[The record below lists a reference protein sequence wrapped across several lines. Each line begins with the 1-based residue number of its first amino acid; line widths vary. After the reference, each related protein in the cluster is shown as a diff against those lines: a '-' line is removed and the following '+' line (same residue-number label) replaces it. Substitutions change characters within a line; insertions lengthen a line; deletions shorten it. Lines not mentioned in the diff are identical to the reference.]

1 METRPETSPVE
12 TVETAAEAAASQP
25 VSHDQY
31 YAVEKL
37 TAARSV
43 ILRSCEEFKTNRA
56 RVDKFRETN
65 LPRAQDAFQEL
76 QRTRKKALDALAD
89 ARLALRETEEDSLS
103 VYAGK
108 LYQGL
113 AGFNLMT
120 RDYGPVNK
128 ALSDFAE
135 RLPQSQDTVK
145 AAVIGRLMGN
155 VRMGYYPTDP
165 DNIDLILR
173 GLHFPEGVTTNLL
186 DPCCGCGKALRQIA
200 NGNNCWT
207 YGVELDG
214 HRAEEAQSRLHRVGV
229 GSFFHS
235 RISNEAFHVLFL
247 NPPYLSVLTENGSR
261 TRNEKRFLVE
271 SIRTLMM
278 GGVLIYVIPYY
289 RLTADIC
296 RILSDN
302 YEGIGVWRFTDS
314 EFRRFKQVAVI
325 GTRKK
330 RSDDPET
337 AAALE
342 KLAYDPQLIPCLTEM
357 EEDRYAV
364 PSAAKKVEIFKGE
377 RFNEKELER
386 QLAGSD
392 SLRRMMNARS
402 ELDSHEKRP
411 LLPLSIGQ
419 IGLVGGSGLI
429 NGLIDC
435 EIPHVIKGRII
446 KVRTEEREEQFD
458 HKGNYLGAQIREVV
472 SNKMVFNVLTQYG
485 FKALA

>member
-1 METRPETSPVE
+1 
-12 TVETAAEAAASQP
+12 
-25 VSHDQY
+25 
-31 YAVEKL
+31 
-37 TAARSV
+37 
-43 ILRSCEEFKTNRA
+43 
-56 RVDKFRETN
+56 
-65 LPRAQDAFQEL
+65 
-76 QRTRKKALDALAD
+76 
-89 ARLALRETEEDSLS
+89 
-103 VYAGK
+103 
-108 LYQGL
+108 
-113 AGFNLMT
+113 
-120 RDYGPVNK
+120 
-128 ALSDFAE
+128 
-135 RLPQSQDTVK
+135 
-145 AAVIGRLMGN
+145 
-155 VRMGYYPTDP
+155 
-165 DNIDLILR
+165 
-173 GLHFPEGVTTNLL
+173 
-186 DPCCGCGKALRQIA
+186 
-200 NGNNCWT
+200 
-207 YGVELDG
+207 
-214 HRAEEAQSRLHRVGV
+214 
-229 GSFFHS
+229 
-235 RISNEAFHVLFL
+235 
-247 NPPYLSVLTENGSR
+247 
-261 TRNEKRFLVE
+261 
-271 SIRTLMM
+271 MM

-330 RSDDPET
+330 RCDDPET

-342 KLAYDPQLIPCLTEM
+342 NLAYDPQLIPCLTEM
-357 EEDRYAV
+357 EEDRFAV